1 MKENKILRQ
10 LLKKQKEITSPLPNE
25 VGVFTPL
32 YRQIIIYF
40 KVAPY
45 RWLIPLAFILSLIS
59 YFIFKNKLV
68 SLVTILQKG
77 F

>member
-1 MKENKILRQ
+1 MKKNRILSQ
-10 LLKKQKEITSPLPNE
+10 LLKKQKEIASPPPNRI
-25 VGVFTPL
+25 GVFTPL

-45 RWLIPLAFILSLIS
+45 RWLIPLAFILSLMF
-59 YFIFKNKLV
+59 YFVFKNKLV
-68 SLVTILQKG
+68 SLVTMLQKG